1 MRRTTIHRIQRFFVI
16 ISFIA
21 LFAILLLV
29 ARLFNM
35 GLAWD
40 EVSLAPNVALPLPK
54 PIIHDT
60 VAIVSGHAGH
70 DSGAVCTDA
79 AGNTTLTEAEVNA
92 DVANRTAELLR
103 RDGTT
108 VMILEEY
115 DPRLINLDVDAFI
128 SLHADSCIT
137 ASGYKAAYYLYSSIP
152 EEDARL
158 VDCIDTYYPAATGL
172 TQHANTITHNM
183 TEYHA
188 FRKVLPSTP
197 AAILE
202 LGFLGGDGELL
213 SQSPDA
219 AALGVAESIRCFLKE
234 ADPTPEPTDAID
246 ATDDSPITE

>member
-1 MRRTTIHRIQRFFVI
+1 MRRAAIHRIQRFFVI

-35 GLAWD
+35 GFAWD
-40 EVSLAPNVALPLPK
+40 EVSLAPNLALPLPL
-54 PIIHDT
+54 PVIHDT
-60 VAIVSGHAGH
+60 VALVSGHAGY

-79 AGNTTLTEAEVNA
+79 AGNTTLTEAGINA
-92 DVANRTAELLR
+92 DVANRAAELLR

-108 VMILEEY
+108 VIILEEY
-115 DPRLINLDVDAFI
+115 DPRLTNLDVDAFL

-137 ASGYKAAYYLYSSIP
+137 ASGYKAAYYLYSTIP
-152 EEDARL
+152 EVDARL
-158 VDCIDTYYPAATGL
+158 VDCIDTYYSAATGL
-172 TQHANTITHNM
+172 TKHANTITHNM

-213 SQSPDA
+213 SKSADV
-219 AALGVAESIRCFLKE
+219 AALGVAESIRCFLNAPE
-234 ADPTPEPTDAID
+234 PTPEPTDEPEPTPA
-246 ATDDSPITE
+246 S